1 MWTCGSSTAWWVRLE
16 PLTTHEKPWP
26 RPPIATE
33 ESWSTWPAQETMD
46 LSTRLVKYPLE
57 KKDLDDAS
65 QRQLALRPRRR
76 TTDEIFRIVMQPF
89 LDGEP
94 M

>member
-1 MWTCGSSTAWWVRLE
+1 
-16 PLTTHEKPWP
+16 
-26 RPPIATE
+26 
-33 ESWSTWPAQETMD
+33 MD